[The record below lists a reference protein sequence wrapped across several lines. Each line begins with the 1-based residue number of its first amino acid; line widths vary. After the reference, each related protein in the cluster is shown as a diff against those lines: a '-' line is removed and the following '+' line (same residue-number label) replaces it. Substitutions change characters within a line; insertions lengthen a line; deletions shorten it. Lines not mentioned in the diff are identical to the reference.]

1 MVAVMGY
8 WRNIAAAALLMTLGS
23 TVAVAGEPL
32 VVSRLSDPESHLL
45 ALDGSPAEPSPE
57 QRNASFINALAA
69 ATAAREQAI
78 DAQCR
83 TMTAVPA
90 SGEARMTW
98 EAKCRYRRR

>member
-1 MVAVMGY
+1 MGY
-8 WRNIAAAALLMTLGS
+8 WRIIAAVALSAALGS
-23 TVAVAGEPL
+23 TIATAGEPL
-32 VVSRLSDPESHLL
+32 VVTRLSDPESHLL
-45 ALDGSPAEPSPE
+45 ALDGSPTEPSPE

-69 ATAAREQAI
+69 ATAAGEQAI